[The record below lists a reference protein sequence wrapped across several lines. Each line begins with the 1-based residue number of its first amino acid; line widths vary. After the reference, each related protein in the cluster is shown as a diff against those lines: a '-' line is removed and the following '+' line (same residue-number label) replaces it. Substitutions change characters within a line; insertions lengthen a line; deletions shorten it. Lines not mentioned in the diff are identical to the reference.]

1 MKILVT
7 ASPLQRDQ
15 NHPAMDLLR
24 RSGYELIWNPT
35 RKPLAGGELIAALR
49 GCQGCLAGV
58 DFFSRDVLAACP
70 DLRVIS
76 RYGVG
81 YDRVDLDAAREF
93 HIAVSNTPGVNAE
106 AVGEL
111 TMGLLLSV
119 ARRIPQLDRS
129 TRDGQWTQYTGME
142 LCGKTVAILGL
153 GAIGRVVARCCAGF
167 GMRVT
172 AWSPH
177 IDRDY
182 CRNYNIAVRP
192 WPAILEEADVVT
204 LHMPLTAKTH
214 HLIDAAAI
222 ARMKPGA
229 ILLNAARGGIVDED
243 AAYAA
248 LVDGRL
254 GGFGLDAFA
263 SEPPGNSPLFDL
275 PNVVVTPHVGSHT
288 KEGTDQMAFQAAG
301 NLLALLEGRPCP
313 DQLC

>member
-58 DFFSRDVLAACP
+58 DFFSRDVLTACP

-182 CRNYNIAVRP
+182 CRNHNIAVRP

-222 ARMKPGA
+222 GRMKPSA

-254 GGFGLDAFA
+254 SGFGLDAFA

>member
-58 DFFSRDVLAACP
+58 DFFSRDVLTACP

-182 CRNYNIAVRP
+182 CRNHNIAVRP

-254 GGFGLDAFA
+254 SGFGLDAFA